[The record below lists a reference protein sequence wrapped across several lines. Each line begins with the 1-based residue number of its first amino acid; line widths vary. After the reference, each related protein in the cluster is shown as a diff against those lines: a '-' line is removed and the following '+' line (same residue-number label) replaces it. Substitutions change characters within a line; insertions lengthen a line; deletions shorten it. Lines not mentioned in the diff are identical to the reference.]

1 VAVSE
6 ELILKIIGDSAEF
19 QKELDKVKKSS
30 SEFGGSLFKILK
42 AAIPTAAITG
52 AFALVLKAYKDQE
65 QAEQR
70 IRGVIAA
77 TGAAAGVS
85 AKQVFD
91 LANKYEQLSIFDDNA
106 IMSGQAVLL
115 TFKGATAQFERAT
128 KASID
133 LAAVMGSDVKGA
145 ATLLGKA
152 LADPANAVAALTRAH
167 VSLSKEQK
175 QQIELFTLQGDKAKA
190 QEVIFKA
197 LEGSFGGVAE
207 QMSKGTGAF
216 DLLRKTIGNLQE
228 DIGRALA
235 PEFVALANIA
245 IQLVQKIRD
254 NSDEFLNYKAIAI
267 GTAASVL
274 KAVSDIGERISL
286 IIRGLSLL
294 REEFFLPGVKDK
306 AKVEEGYRLLAAA
319 AKIGVDQIAKD
330 AQEAGDKAFN
340 AVYERDEKYK
350 ALQEKVA
357 NVHKIIQTGSAANL
371 AAQTEYYK
379 ELKKLQDEHDKL
391 VYFSKLD
398 ASQKLKLIQ
407 LDLENEILKIKEDNF
422 KKEVD
427 LDAKKDEYRTK
438 FLLEKE
444 GAFLDLKKELF
455 QKQIESEMTDEEVLT
470 QLKIQRETDLTQFKI
485 DERTKRLSE
494 EAGYYNSL
502 SLLTDDQQKKFAIRE
517 DAFGKN
523 VLKTDKLLGQ
533 ARLGLITE
541 GLTTVGDAYVAF
553 GGKNVAIVKSLQIA
567 EIVING
573 FSKGF
578 QAFAELAP
586 IPIIGIPLGIIAA
599 GLVATQAATAIQKV
613 TSAKFNPSGLASG
626 SSGFSPTVKDPVM
639 SLFNPREIVVPTSFS
654 EGIRRGDLA
663 LVGSNDENADQ
674 SGGRVAV
681 EITLKD
687 DASRILQAASNRDQS
702 LGLRGSIF

>member
-6 ELILKIIGDSAEF
+6 ELMDSAEF

-254 NSDEFLNYKAIAI
+254 NSDDQCFKGHY
-267 GTAASVL
+267 
-274 KAVSDIGERISL
+274 
-286 IIRGLSLL
+286 
-294 REEFFLPGVKDK
+294 
-306 AKVEEGYRLLAAA
+306 GYW
-319 AKIGVDQIAKD
+319 
-330 AQEAGDKAFN
+330 
-340 AVYERDEKYK
+340 
-350 ALQEKVA
+350 
-357 NVHKIIQTGSAANL
+357 GSH
-371 AAQTEYYK
+371 QP
-379 ELKKLQDEHDKL
+379 
-391 VYFSKLD
+391 
-398 ASQKLKLIQ
+398 
-407 LDLENEILKIKEDNF
+407 
-422 KKEVD
+422 
-427 LDAKKDEYRTK
+427 
-438 FLLEKE
+438 
-444 GAFLDLKKELF
+444 
-455 QKQIESEMTDEEVLT
+455 
-470 QLKIQRETDLTQFKI
+470 
-485 DERTKRLSE
+485 
-494 EAGYYNSL
+494 YNSW
-502 SLLTDDQQKKFAIRE
+502 
-517 DAFGKN
+517 AF
-523 VLKTDKLLGQ
+523 
-533 ARLGLITE
+533 
-541 GLTTVGDAYVAF
+541 
-553 GGKNVAIVKSLQIA
+553 
-567 EIVING
+567 
-573 FSKGF
+573 
-578 QAFAELAP
+578 
-586 IPIIGIPLGIIAA
+586 
-599 GLVATQAATAIQKV
+599 
-613 TSAKFNPSGLASG
+613 LASG
-626 SSGFSPTVKDPVM
+626 RVLSSWRKG
-639 SLFNPREIVVPTSFS
+639 
-654 EGIRRGDLA
+654 
-663 LVGSNDENADQ
+663 Q
-674 SGGRVAV
+674 SQG
-681 EITLKD
+681 
-687 DASRILQAASNRDQS
+687 
-702 LGLRGSIF
+702 